1 MESRA
6 SFVNVDDVGIF
17 YWHFLKEALL
27 FWCLFFGR
35 HFGLSLGTPSSGR
48 QHVSLCANDAFII
61 GIPWANLFSHSLL
74 PKDHF
79 SRKLRKKPGQHWE
92 RNSFAYHNEKNILL
106 GGPLFFKHTNSATA
120 MAVMPWPRYFL
131 TNRLKT
137 HGCNY
142 KAKLVAKSWQNR
154 SWRLFFFCQQK
165 AGSGEALFLGR
176 QYLSSNSIQV
186 VCSSLKY
193 L

>member
-1 MESRA
+1 M
-6 SFVNVDDVGIF
+6 FVFRSTLWSVPWDS
-17 YWHFLKEALL
+17 WQ
-27 FWCLFFGR
+27 W
-35 HFGLSLGTPSSGR
+35 R

-74 PKDHF
+74 PQDHF

-120 MAVMPWPRYFL
+120 MAVMPWPRYFP
-131 TNRLKT
+131 TDRLKT

-154 SWRLFFFCQQK
+154 SLDYSFSVSKVGSREVLFFGKTISEQLLHKGCLVFFEIFAK
-165 AGSGEALFLGR
+165 
-176 QYLSSNSIQV
+176 
-186 VCSSLKY
+186 
-193 L
+193 